1 MCNAFSS
8 NFMLIVVVII
18 ISLQPVL
25 SGNDKYMKSIN
36 KTFKYSAFTALF
48 LGIFMVGCDNQN
60 TGDNGDPDI
69 DAPTIQSTSPA
80 NNDADVV
87 RNTAV
92 TITFSEAMDP
102 ATITANTFTL
112 KQGTTTVPGTVSY
125 EGNTATYTSTNI
137 FASNEVYTANI
148 TTGAKSAQDVA
159 LSENTEWDFTTA
171 GSDEPIAAVDLGT
184 AANYVI
190 LAKTA
195 INNNPTSAITGD
207 LGLSPAAGSYITG
220 FALTANTGY
229 ATSSQ
234 VTGQVFA
241 ADMADPTPSN
251 LTTAVDNMVT
261 AYNDAAGRP
270 NPDFFELYDGNIGGK
285 TLTSG
290 LYKWTNTVLIP
301 TSITISGSAE
311 DVWIFQIAENLTLSS
326 AVNITLSGGAQA
338 KNIFWQVAGE
348 VTIGT
353 TTHFEGVILSM
364 TGITLNSGAT
374 LNGLMLAQTAV
385 ILDGNTVVQSQ

>member
-1 MCNAFSS
+1 
-8 NFMLIVVVII
+8 MLIAVVII
-18 ISLQPVL
+18 ISHQPVL
-25 SGNDKYMKSIN
+25 SGNYKNMKSIN
-36 KTFKYSAFTALF
+36 TIFKHSTFAALF
-48 LGIFMVGCDNQN
+48 LAVFMVGCDNQN

-69 DAPTIQSTSPA
+69 DAPTVLATSPA
-80 NNDADVV
+80 NNDADVA
-87 RNTAV
+87 RNIAV

-102 ATITANTFTL
+102 ATVNATTFTL
-112 KQGTTTVPGTVSY
+112 KQGTTTIPGTVTYS
-125 EGNTATYTSTNI
+125 GTTATYTATNVL
-137 FASNEVYTANI
+137 ASADVYTANI
-148 TTGAKSAQDVA
+148 TTGAKSAQNVA
-159 LSENTEWDFTTA
+159 LGENTEWKFTTA
-171 GSDEPIAAVDLGT
+171 GSSEPIATVALGT
-184 AANYVI
+184 AGDYVI

-229 ATSSQ
+229 ATSDQ
-234 VTGQVFA
+234 VTGQIFA

-251 LTTAVDNMVT
+251 LTTAVENMIT
-261 AYNDAAGRP
+261 AYNDAAGRV

-301 TSITISGSAE
+301 TDITISGTAE

-326 AVNITLSGGAQA
+326 AVNITLSGGALA
-338 KNIFWQVAGE
+338 ENIFWQVAGE
-348 VTIGT
+348 VTVGT

-374 LNGLMLAQTAV
+374 LNGRMLAQTAV
-385 ILDGNTVVQSQ
+385 VLDGNTVVQQ